1 MMMRI
6 LVQKHFIILGI
17 YLLLIQDTVIGFL
30 LAGVG
35 HRNTEGQNFLVV
47 KQDTETVVVEEFF
60 KKVTNRSD
68 VGIVLINQ
76 TIANDIRHLLN
87 DYNKMIPT
95 ILEIP
100 SKDQPYDAS
109 KDSIMHRVNMVLGI
123 QG

>member
-1 MMMRI
+1 M
-6 LVQKHFIILGI
+6 
-17 YLLLIQDTVIGFL
+17 
-30 LAGVG
+30 AGVG
-35 HRNTEGQNFLVV
+35 HRNAEGQNFLVV
-47 KQDTETVVVEEFF
+47 KNDTETAVVEEFF

-68 VGIVLINQ
+68 VGILLINQ

-100 SKDQPYDAS
+100 SKDQPYDAT